1 MTSIY
6 LTAKMR
12 RGKCREDQGR
22 GTKVRRRR
30 RNPKNPRR
38 RRRRNTRAVMNS
50 YACDCLHANIKAILM
65 LPTFLKLLY
74 IIYILIVSLSLT
86 LSFFILSFFIF
97 LKKYK
102 KKKIFH
108 LCLLLTVLRVTVA
121 VGAKHIY
128 IVRINETIWVYET
141 DWPEKFPSF
150 DQQ

>member
-38 RRRRNTRAVMNS
+38 RRRRNTRAVKNS

-86 LSFFILSFFIF
+86 LSFFILSLFIF

-108 LCLLLTVLRVTVA
+108 LCLLYIMKDPCSKPSRRAPTPLGRAACA
-121 VGAKHIY
+121 VWMQCGPQPRQH
-128 IVRINETIWVYET
+128 
-141 DWPEKFPSF
+141 
-150 DQQ
+150 

>member
-38 RRRRNTRAVMNS
+38 RRRRNTRAVKNS

-86 LSFFILSFFIF
+86 LSFFILSLFIF
-97 LKKYK
+97 LKNIK
-102 KKKIFH
+102 KEENISF
-108 LCLLLTVLRVTVA
+108 VLAFDGSTCHCC
-121 VGAKHIY
+121 GWSETYIY
-128 IVRINETIWVYET
+128 CEN
-141 DWPEKFPSF
+141 
-150 DQQ
+150 Q

>member
-50 YACDCLHANIKAILM
+50 YACDCLHANTKAILM

-74 IIYILIVSLSLT
+74 IIYILIVLLSRCHSLYFLY
-86 LSFFILSFFIF
+86 LFF
-97 LKKYK
+97 KKYK

-108 LCLLLTVLRVTVA
+108 LCLLLTVLRVTAA

-128 IVRINETIWVYET
+128 CEN
-141 DWPEKFPSF
+141 
-150 DQQ
+150 Q